1 MGLFSWLKKDSSK
14 EIKEMKE
21 TKETTASLETKEES
35 LLLAMPMFEN
45 GEKYSIEAVLKV
57 LTEQWGYEIEG
68 TDYDDTTAVLTI
80 EGTLFAIAYIPAA
93 VPKDDIQYTAQ
104 YAYNWTKVIEETQG
118 VDSHAI
124 VSVMNGSMSIVER
137 YLLLSRILYA
147 IMETT
152 PSCVGVYQGSQTLLI
167 PREQYLGY
175 KEELKEGKILV
186 PLWVYIGLRNAEE
199 GNSIYTYGLSA
210 FGKQEIEVVH
220 SALSLDELYGFLV
233 NICSYVIGSD
243 VVFQHGETLG
253 YTAEQKIAITSS
265 KGVFVEGDTLKLEM

>member
-1 MGLFSWLKKDSSK
+1 MGLFNWFKKDSGK
-14 EIKEMKE
+14 ELKE
-21 TKETTASLETKEES
+21 TKETTNTTAPSEIEEER

-57 LTEQWGYEIEG
+57 LTTQWGYEIEG

-80 EGTLFAIAYIPAA
+80 AGTMFAIAYIPAA
-93 VPKDDIQYTAQ
+93 IPEEDIKHTAQ
-104 YAYNWTKVIEETQG
+104 FAYNWPKVIEETQA

-124 VSVMNGSMSIVER
+124 VSVMSGSMSIVER

-167 PREQYLGY
+167 PREQYLDY
-175 KEELKEGKILV
+175 KEELNEEKVLV
-186 PLWVYIGLRNAEE
+186 PLWIYIGLRNSEE
-199 GNSIYTYGLSA
+199 GNSIYTYGLTA
-210 FGKQEIEVVH
+210 FGKQEIEVIH
-220 SALSLDELYGFLV
+220 SSLSLDELYGFLV

-253 YTAEQKIAITSS
+253 YTAEQKINITSS
-265 KGVFVEGDTLKLEM
+265 PGVFVEGNTLKLEM